1 MTMYGYEIRNE
12 YGLGAAELYK
22 TAYQDDPEAILE
34 GVAVAGLVGFL
45 RQLGDLAEFAAE
57 IFHGLHEEITNTASR
72 SQNIM
77 HRVQQ
82 LEADL
87 PMVEKDLFHDR
98 YTDYA
103 LMEGIRWHP
112 NLETDSNIVT
122 KEEMPPYVMEYYK
135 QSRGPPQLFR
145 LDKFDKAG
153 AGACLKRHTDP
164 SFYKVD
170 LSIYGITRY
179 RRETRTLKATRKL
192 NPIST
197 DITRSLK
204 MSQNGSRPEM
214 GKTDEDL
221 DEVPPRRAK
230 LKPKQFNSSLLSHMQ
245 NLLEIDSPAHGSFSK
260 SISYTS
266 TELETPNGSF
276 TSVEKISTTTF
287 HKRLKSLG
295 SLINHNRNR
304 QDTSSSDE
312 KDDPPSSE
320 LLSNSSTP
328 QQYQTGS
335 PPDQDTESGENSD
348 EYISDAT
355 ASEVEFLDALTAT
368 VDSEMET
375 DAEVNHKN
383 NPSFVSEESKKFS
396 SERKEE
402 RNNGDITEEVPKKTV
417 VGNPDASAPISD
429 GDFGKRRHETEPH
442 YVTVSFKK
450 VASKKVSYEENEFN
464 PVTTNENG
472 VKPTPKLQKDS
483 FSLSLRH
490 MAKQLLE
497 LKHDLT
503 EDEEEDE
510 VYSQDLEENEDELLF
525 DRAGVRQSG
534 TVEKGEYLIE
544 NVQSNNLIAE
554 DMETIE
560 TEINRIVACFGED
573 QADLTSHENDLHGL
587 QNIDSI
593 ETEQSYTSKE
603 INRNNHN
610 NLIAEDM
617 ETIETEINRIV
628 ACFGEDQADL
638 TSHENDLHGLQNI
651 DSIETEQ
658 SYTSKEF
665 GEHEVHIS
673 SDVTE
678 DGEKQDEIS
687 IDGTVTRYKTKDRVS
702 DNEISEA
709 ENVHSIKIEKLDSG
723 EELHADETSVD
734 LHNMENPKET
744 YETVMD
750 GLVAHNLMRELH
762 KNEMAETQNLTLV
775 EKEQELVDSG
785 AYLGS
790 HGMQHGEKT
799 YEIPG
804 HGTVTKRSIKEEVIF
819 NDMSD
824 NQNLSS
830 EEGEEFCESEMHVD
844 SDSLRKVKKKTEK
857 LINEEVSGSDG
868 SEPESLNSNEKEL
881 YESEMYAGLDGKT
894 VETYELP
901 VNGTE
906 TRNLIQADDFDSG
919 IAEFQIE
926 NSIKNREEFLQNE
939 MDVSSDDMQHGKEP
953 DEILTASTGD
963 ENLVLADPMPENL
976 LQEQNTYHED
986 ATEIQ
991 ESEYLSDNQTEP
1003 WDSEVEVGLSVE
1015 ALVDHYELLE
1025 EETRATEITTV
1036 SPRPLIKDNILLEA
1050 LQSNNE
1056 TSENKEEE
1064 EEAAAAAAEAESV
1077 NPISVDPVKVLGTEI
1092 EDGAV
1097 TPVACNSEVISVPVD
1112 PVTDL
1117 DNEIVDWE
1125 ITPVAC
1131 NSEVISV
1138 PVDPVTDLDNEIVD
1152 WEITPVACNS
1162 EVITVP
1168 VDPVTYLETEIQDE
1182 VVTAVECNSE
1192 VIPDRVMIF
1201 PPIQSIAPT
1210 SNATPEQGD
1219 IVPALPP
1226 LPPMQ
1231 WRMGKPP
1238 MGPLPSLGPMAPPP
1252 RSSQFCPLPNFSNLG
1267 RPPRPKSSRVAARE
1281 RKLHEV
1287 ENEQIKEN
1295 FEMISNTK
1303 ELHNRVISPSLEKD
1317 TSLKRFA
1324 SIEKNPICNET
1335 ILRCEEALVKELSL
1349 KEEPLSTGD
1358 EMEEEPRKKQP
1369 SVPIP
1374 PKYPLFQVTS
1384 HDNSM
1389 LKKAPTLIQPASRLI
1404 TPSMLEEIKN
1414 KSCSL
1419 KPVMVRKPNFM
1430 GPYSR
1435 TNLKVAAMLEK
1446 ANAIRQAVGSD
1457 DSDNDSWSE

>member
-22 TAYQDDPEAILE
+22 TVYQDDPEAILE

-122 KEEMPPYVMEYYK
+122 KEEMPSYVMEYYK

-164 SFYKVD
+164 SFYKVN
-170 LSIYGITRY
+170 LSTYGITQGY
-179 RRETRTLKATRKL
+179 RREPRTLKVTRKL

-197 DITRSLK
+197 DIARSLK
-204 MSQNGSRPEM
+204 MQQNGSRPEIST
-214 GKTDEDL
+214 TDQDL
-221 DEVPPRRAK
+221 DEIHLGRAK
-230 LKPKQFNSSLLSHMQ
+230 LKPKQFNGSLMGHMQ
-245 NLLEIDSPAHGSFSK
+245 NLLEIDSPAHGSFSG

-266 TELETPNGSF
+266 TELKKPNGSF
-276 TSVEKISTTTF
+276 TSVEKISTNKF

-295 SLINHNRNR
+295 SLINSNRDG

-312 KDDPPSSE
+312 KDDSPSSE
-320 LLSNSSTP
+320 LLSNSSTT
-328 QQYQTGS
+328 QQYQMGS
-335 PPDQDTESGENSD
+335 PPDQYTESGDNSD
-348 EYISDAT
+348 KYISDAT
-355 ASEVEFLDALTAT
+355 ASEVEFLDALTAI

-375 DAEVNHKN
+375 DTEVKEKN
-383 NPSFVSEESKKFS
+383 NPSFVGEESRRFS

-402 RNNGDITEEVPKKTV
+402 RNNGDKTEQVTKKPV
-417 VGNPDASAPISD
+417 AGIQDASAPISD
-429 GDFGKRRHETEPH
+429 GDFGKNMHETEPH
-442 YVTVSFKK
+442 YVAVYFKK

-464 PVTTNENG
+464 RVPTNENG
-472 VKPTPKLQKDS
+472 AKPTPKLQKDS

-497 LKHDLT
+497 LKHELT
-503 EDEEEDE
+503 EDEEEE
-510 VYSQDLEENEDELLF
+510 VDSQDLEENEDELLF
-525 DRAGVRQSG
+525 DRADVRQSG
-534 TVEKGEYLIE
+534 IVENGEHLIE
-544 NVQSNNLIAE
+544 NVQSNDLIGE
-554 DMETIE
+554 DMETTE
-560 TEINRIVACFGED
+560 TKINRIVACFGED
-573 QADLTSHENDLHGL
+573 QADLTSHENELHGL

-593 ETEQSYTSKE
+593 ETEQSFT
-603 INRNNHN
+603 R
-610 NLIAEDM
+610 
-617 ETIETEINRIV
+617 
-628 ACFGEDQADL
+628 
-638 TSHENDLHGLQNI
+638 
-651 DSIETEQ
+651 
-658 SYTSKEF
+658 KEF

-678 DGEKQDEIS
+678 DGEKQDEMS
-687 IDGTVTRYKTKDRVS
+687 IDGTVTRYITKDRVS

-709 ENVHSIKIEKLDSG
+709 ENRHSIKTEKVDSG
-723 EELHADETSVD
+723 EELHADETSVE
-734 LHNMENPKET
+734 LNNMENAEET
-744 YETVMD
+744 YETAMD
-750 GLVAHNLMRELH
+750 SVAGHNLMRKLH
-762 KNEMAETQNLTLV
+762 KTEMAETQNLALV
-775 EKEQELVDSG
+775 EKEQELVDSE

-790 HGMQHGEKT
+790 HVMQHGEKT
-799 YEIPG
+799 YQ
-804 HGTVTKRSIKEEVIF
+804 EEVIF
-819 NDMSD
+819 NDMPD
-824 NQNLSS
+824 NQNLSPG
-830 EEGEEFCESEMHVD
+830 EGEEFCESEMYLG
-844 SDSLRKVKKKTEK
+844 SDRLQNVKKNAEE
-857 LINEEVSGSDG
+857 LINEEVSGSDV
-868 SEPESLNSNEKEL
+868 SEPESLNPNEKEL

-901 VNGTE
+901 VDGTE
-906 TRNLIQADDFDSG
+906 TRNLIEVEEDFDSG

-926 NSIKNREEFLQNE
+926 NSIKNGEEFLENE
-939 MDVSSDDMQHGKEP
+939 MDVLSDDMQHGKEP
-953 DEILTASTGD
+953 DEIPTMGAVD
-963 ENLVLADPMPENL
+963 ENLVTADPMPENL
-976 LQEQNTYHED
+976 LQEQDDFHGDE
-986 ATEIQ
+986 TEIP
-991 ESEYLSDNQTEP
+991 ESEYYLDEEGTLSDHQTEP
-1003 WDSEVEVGLSVE
+1003 WDLHVAVGLSVE
-1015 ALVDHYELLE
+1015 ALVDRYKLLE
-1025 EETRATEITTV
+1025 EEIRATEITTV
-1036 SPRPLIKDNILLEA
+1036 LPRPLINDDILLEA

-1056 TSENKEEE
+1056 PSESEEEE
-1064 EEAAAAAAEAESV
+1064 EEALQSNNDDILLEALQS
-1077 NPISVDPVKVLGTEI
+1077 NNDPVTVLGTEI

-1131 NSEVISV
+1131 NSEVITV
-1138 PVDPVTDLDNEIVD
+1138 PVDPVTDL
-1152 WEITPVACNS
+1152 
-1162 EVITVP
+1162 
-1168 VDPVTYLETEIQDE
+1168 ETELQDE
-1182 VVTAVECNSE
+1182 AVTAVECNSE

-1201 PPIQSIAPT
+1201 PPVQSIAPT
-1210 SNATPEQGD
+1210 SHAAPEQGD

-1252 RSSQFCPLPNFSNLG
+1252 PSSQFPPLPNFSNMG

-1281 RKLHEV
+1281 KKLHEV

-1295 FEMISNTK
+1295 FMMISDTK
-1303 ELHNRVISPSLEKD
+1303 ELHSRVMLPSLEKD
-1317 TSLKRFA
+1317 TSRKGFA
-1324 SIEKNPICNET
+1324 SVEKTICNET
-1335 ILRCEEALVKELSL
+1335 ILRCEEALVKELPL
-1349 KEEPLSTGD
+1349 KDEPLSTGD
-1358 EMEEEPRKKQP
+1358 DKLEREMKEEPRKKAP

-1384 HDNSM
+1384 HDSSM

-1430 GPYSR
+1430 APYNR